1 MVHLQPR
8 KSFAK
13 YELILRKRVDF
24 ANFGKYNKNVFSI
37 SERKN
42 FHIENRHIIFYA
54 YLLSVINKDLKK
66 K

>member
-37 SERKN
+37 SERKR
-42 FHIENRHIIFYA
+42 FDIENRHILCISILCY
-54 YLLSVINKDLKK
+54 K
-66 K
+66 